1 MSKVINMATAAKRKS
16 TKAKKQ
22 AKLKNF
28 QWTGVNK
35 QGNKI
40 KGKMP
45 AESQDAVKQQLLKQ
59 GITPKAINADLFTF
73 SAAKKS
79 VKPIDIAVFL
89 RQLAIMMKAGVPLVQ
104 SFDIIG
110 KGHENPS
117 VQDLV
122 MDIKNDVES
131 GNPFAESLRKRPKY
145 FDDLVC
151 DLIHA
156 GEQSGT
162 LELMLDRIATY
173 KEKSEALKSKIKS
186 ALMYPAA
193 VVVVSI
199 AVTAILLVYVVPMF
213 ASLFQSAGSDLPA
226 FTQVVVNM
234 SDNVQ
239 AYWLVYLVGLV
250 GLVVGYSQLN
260 SRSKAFRDGKDKFLL
275 KMPIFG
281 PLIQKAAV
289 ARYART
295 LATTFAAGVPL
306 VDALDSAA
314 GASGNAVYR
323 DAIMKIKEDVT
334 TGLQINMA
342 MASTQVFPNMVTQ
355 MVAIGE
361 ESGAVDT
368 MLAKVADIYEQE
380 VDDAVDGISSLIE
393 PFIIVFLGTVV
404 GGLVVAMYLPIF
416 QMGNAF

>member
-1 MSKVINMATAAKRKS
+1 MATAVKQKSAKS
-16 TKAKKQ
+16 KQ
-22 AKLKNF
+22 VKLKNF
-28 QWTGVNK
+28 QWVGVNK

-45 AESQDAVKQQLLKQ
+45 AETADIVKMQLRKQ
-59 GITPKAINADLFTF
+59 GITPKSVNAELFSF
-73 SAAKKS
+73 GGASR
-79 VKPIDIAVFL
+79 KPIKPVDIAVFL

-122 MDIKNDVES
+122 MAVKADVES
-131 GNPFAESLRKRPKY
+131 GNPFADSLRKHPKY

-162 LELMLDRIATY
+162 LEQMLDRIATY
-173 KEKSEALKSKIKS
+173 KEKTEALKSKIKS
-186 ALMYPAA
+186 ALMYPTA

-199 AVTAILLVYVVPMF
+199 AVTAILLIYVVPMF
-213 ASLFQSAGSDLPA
+213 AELFQGAGADLPA
-226 FTQVVVNM
+226 FTQMVVNM
-234 SDNVQ
+234 SENVQ
-239 AYWLVYLVGLV
+239 AYWYIYLALMIGTVIL
-250 GLVVGYSQLN
+250 YSQLN
-260 SRSKAFRDGKDKFLL
+260 QRSEAFRDGKDKFLL
-275 KMPIFG
+275 KLPVFG

-334 TGLQINMA
+334 SGLQINMA
-342 MASTQVFPNMVTQ
+342 MTSTGVFPNMVNQ

-393 PFIIVFLGTVV
+393 PIIIVFLGVVV
-404 GGLVVAMYLPIF
+404 GGLVTAMYLPIF

>member
-1 MSKVINMATAAKRKS
+1 MATAVKRKS
-16 TKAKKQ
+16 KQ
-22 AKLKNF
+22 VKLKKF
-28 QWTGVNK
+28 QWKGVNK
-35 QGNKI
+35 QGNTV
-40 KGKMP
+40 KGQMP
-45 AESQDAVKQQLLKQ
+45 AENADIVKQQLLKQ
-59 GITPKAINADLFTF
+59 GIKP
-73 SAAKKS
+73 KS
-79 VKPIDIAVFL
+79 VNAELFSFGASKKPIKPVDIAVFL

-122 MDIKNDVES
+122 MEVKADVES
-131 GNPFAESLRKRPKY
+131 GNPFADSLRKHPKY

-162 LELMLDRIATY
+162 LEQMLDRIATY

-186 ALMYPAA
+186 AMMYPAA
-193 VVVVSI
+193 VITVSI
-199 AVTAILLVYVVPMF
+199 AVTAILLIYVVPMF
-213 ASLFQSAGSDLPA
+213 KDLFSGAGADLPA
-226 FTQVVVNM
+226 LTALVVSLSEDM
-234 SDNVQ
+234 Q
-239 AYWLVYLVGLV
+239 ANWYIYLFVLIAI
-250 GLVVGYSQLN
+250 VVGYIQLN
-260 SRSKAFRDGKDKFLL
+260 KRSEKFRDAKDAFLL
-275 KMPIFG
+275 KFPIFG

-314 GASGNAVYR
+314 GASGNSVYR
-323 DAIMKIKEDVT
+323 KAIMKIKEDVT

-342 MASTQVFPNMVTQ
+342 MISTGVFPNMVNQ

-380 VDDAVDGISSLIE
+380 VDDAVDGLSSLIE
-393 PFIIVFLGTVV
+393 PFVIVFIGGVVGTVI
-404 GGLVVAMYLPIF
+404 VAMYLPIF
-416 QMGNAF
+416 KLGDAF

>member
-1 MSKVINMATAAKRKS
+1 MATAVKRKS
-16 TKAKKQ
+16 AKAKKV
-22 AKLKNF
+22 KLKNF
-28 QWTGVNK
+28 QWKGVNK
-35 QGNKI
+35 QGNKV

-45 AESQDAVKQQLLKQ
+45 AENVDEVKTQLRKQ
-59 GITPKAINADLFTF
+59 GITPKAVNAELFNF
-73 SAAKKS
+73 AAANK
-79 VKPIDIAVFL
+79 KPIKPVDIEVFL

-122 MDIKNDVES
+122 MDVKNDVES
-131 GNPFAESLRKRPKY
+131 GNPFADSLRKHPKH

-162 LELMLDRIATY
+162 LEQMLDRIATY

-186 ALMYPAA
+186 AMMYPAA
-193 VVVVSI
+193 VITVSI
-199 AVTAILLVYVVPMF
+199 AVTAVLLIYVVPMF
-213 ASLFQSAGSDLPA
+213 EDLFSGAGADLPA
-226 FTQVVVNM
+226 LTALVVQLSENM
-234 SDNVQ
+234 Q
-239 AYWLVYLVGLV
+239 ANWFIYLGVLIAI
-250 GLVVGYSQLN
+250 VVGYVQLN
-260 SRSKAFRDGKDKFLL
+260 EKSETFRDRKDALLL
-275 KMPIFG
+275 KFPIFG

-314 GASGNAVYR
+314 GASGNSVYR
-323 DAIMKIKEDVT
+323 KAIMKIKEDVT
-334 TGLQINMA
+334 SGLQINMA
-342 MASTQVFPNMVTQ
+342 MISTGVFPNMVNQ

-380 VDDAVDGISSLIE
+380 VDDAVDGLSSLIE
-393 PFIIVFLGTVV
+393 PFVIVFIGGVV
-404 GGLVVAMYLPIF
+404 GTIIVAMYLPIF
-416 QMGNAF
+416 KLGDAF

>member
-1 MSKVINMATAAKRKS
+1 MATAVKRKS
-16 TKAKKQ
+16 AKAKKI
-22 AKLKNF
+22 KLKNF
-28 QWTGVNK
+28 QWVGVNK

-45 AESQDAVKQQLLKQ
+45 AENADAVKQQLLKQ
-59 GITPKAINADLFTF
+59 GIKPKTVNAELFSF
-73 SAAKKS
+73 GGSKKPI
-79 VKPIDIAVFL
+79 KPIDIAVFL

-122 MDIKNDVES
+122 MDIKTDVES
-131 GNPFAESLRKRPKY
+131 GNPFADSLRHHPKY

-162 LELMLDRIATY
+162 LEQMLDRIATY
-173 KEKSEALKSKIKS
+173 KEKTEALKSKIKS
-186 ALMYPAA
+186 AMMYPAA
-193 VVVVSI
+193 VITVSI
-199 AVTAILLVYVVPMF
+199 AVTAILLIYVVPMF
-213 ASLFQSAGSDLPA
+213 EDLFSNAGADLPA
-226 FTQVVVNM
+226 LTAMVVSM
-234 SDNVQ
+234 SESMQ
-239 AYWLVYLVGLV
+239 ANWYIYLGVLIAI
-250 GLVVGYSQLN
+250 VVGYIQLN
-260 SRSKAFRDGKDKFLL
+260 NKSEKFRDTKDALLL
-275 KMPIFG
+275 KFPIFG

-314 GASGNAVYR
+314 GASGNSVYR
-323 DAIMKIKEDVT
+323 KAIMKIKEDVT
-334 TGLQINMA
+334 TGLQINLA
-342 MASTQVFPNMVTQ
+342 MISTGVFPNMVNQ

-380 VDDAVDGISSLIE
+380 VDDAVDGLSSLIE
-393 PFIIVFLGTVV
+393 PFVIVFIGGVV
-404 GGLVVAMYLPIF
+404 GTIIVAMYLPIF
-416 QMGNAF
+416 KLGDAF

>member
-1 MSKVINMATAAKRKS
+1 MATAVKRKS
-16 TKAKKQ
+16 AKASKV
-22 AKLKNF
+22 KLKNF
-28 QWTGVNK
+28 QWAGVNK
-35 QGNKI
+35 QGNKV

-45 AESQDAVKQQLLKQ
+45 AENVDEVKAQLRKQ
-59 GITPKAINADLFTF
+59 GITPKTVNAELFSF
-73 SAAKKS
+73 GASKKPI
-79 VKPIDIAVFL
+79 KPIDIAVFL

-122 MDIKNDVES
+122 MDIKADVES
-131 GNPFAESLRKRPKY
+131 GNPFADSLRKHPKH

-162 LELMLDRIATY
+162 LEQMLDRIATY

-186 ALMYPAA
+186 AMMYPAA
-193 VVVVSI
+193 VITVSI
-199 AVTAILLVYVVPMF
+199 AVTAVLLIYVVPMF
-213 ASLFQSAGSDLPA
+213 EDLFSGAGADLPA
-226 FTQVVVNM
+226 LT
-234 SDNVQ
+234 
-239 AYWLVYLVGLV
+239 A
-250 GLVVGYSQLN
+250 LVVQLSENMQANWYIYLGVLIAIVFGYAQLN
-260 SRSKAFRDGKDKFLL
+260 EKSETFRDKKDALLL
-275 KMPIFG
+275 KFPIFG

-314 GASGNAVYR
+314 GASGNSVYR
-323 DAIMKIKEDVT
+323 KAIMKIKEDVT
-334 TGLQINMA
+334 SGLQINTA
-342 MASTQVFPNMVTQ
+342 MISTGVFPNMVNQ

-380 VDDAVDGISSLIE
+380 VDDAVDGLSSLIE
-393 PFIIVFLGTVV
+393 PFVIVFIGGVV
-404 GGLVVAMYLPIF
+404 GTIIVAMYLPIF
-416 QMGNAF
+416 KLGDAF

>member
-1 MSKVINMATAAKRKS
+1 MATAAKRKS